1 MRINVF
7 CILIFCCVF
16 FCYGNHIHFKHI
28 NVKDGLSQI
37 TVLSIYQDEVGT
49 LWFGS
54 SEGLNRYNGDKIDIY
69 RPSQNDNGLTHNE
82 ISAICGDKSG
92 SIYIRSIY
100 DLIKFDIEKEKFTCI
115 LPNAA
120 HTMYCYK
127 DTLWLGYRNEL
138 QYYLKSDGK
147 IHHAATLDNKFSI
160 GNSLIIDKDYIWM
173 GHKQGV
179 SLISRKDYKTIKT
192 ITGISHVSSIY
203 RDSRGNIWAGTVQ
216 DGLYRISPQEEI
228 THYTDSNRLSNN
240 QIRTVQEDNNG
251 HIWVGTFNGLN
262 HYNPNSDTWSAH
274 LHQDNIDYGLSHN
287 SINCLYKDQQG
298 TIWIGTY
305 FGGVNYFN
313 PDTNTCRFYGSGAT
327 GNHFLS
333 FPFVGKMVE
342 DRTGNLWICTEGGGL
357 NLFNRTT
364 RTFEKFSYHANG
376 LPGTAHNNMKCI
388 YYAKERNKLY
398 IGTHTGGLAVFDITR
413 KQFRTLIPSQ
423 NNPTSQAGNIV
434 NEIQPYKDKLI
445 ILTQAGVYLFNPEQE
460 TFSPLT
466 HNEDINKLL
475 FRPYQFE
482 TFLIDS
488 KERLW
493 LADSKGGLLCIHMTD
508 NSLHRY
514 YTNAQDSSSIGKFR
528 IVDIMENSKGEIYF
542 GTIGSGLFKYIPD
555 NDSFCQYGL
564 GNNALPSDYCYYI
577 CESPIYR
584 HLLILHSKGFSLF
597 DPETGKSK
605 HTYNLFQMGYCQG
618 SSIYFAQNGETFI
631 GGVNGMLSFFEEQ
644 LYHSNNNYHIYFDQL
659 WVHNTRVLPD
669 DETGILSQTL
679 SQVKEIKLSH
689 DQNNLIFEF
698 CSSNYTL
705 NEDIIYEYKLE
716 GFSDHWIPT
725 HSQSISYTNLS
736 PGMYRLT
743 VREHQGTHSISLN
756 IYIAPPFY
764 ATYWAF
770 MIYILCVIGIMY
782 LIIYIKTKQT
792 QLQTSLQFERKE
804 KERTEELN
812 QVKLRF
818 FTNIS
823 HEFRTPLTLIIGQ
836 IEVLL
841 QSNKL
846 APTIYNRI
854 LHIYKNAWHMRDL
867 ISELLDFRKQE
878 QGYMTIKVSEHN
890 IVGFVYE
897 HYLLFSEYAKLHQIT
912 FSFEK
917 SSDDIRAWYDA
928 KQMQK
933 VMNNLISN
941 AFKHTKN
948 NGHISISVRKRNQE
962 IIIEV
967 TDTGS
972 GIAAR
977 DIDRIFDRFFQ
988 AEQLDSL
995 SNASTGIGLA
1005 LTKGIIE
1012 LHHGSI
1018 EVSSEQ
1024 GEGSTFRIHLKTGNE
1039 HFNTEQI
1046 DERKQHELHAD
1057 IDQVNYNH
1065 WKAFLNKQEITN
1077 QTTEEEKKKE
1087 KHKILIVED
1096 NDSLRNMLIGIF
1108 ETFYTVVIATN
1119 GKEGLEKIRSEMPDI
1134 VLSDI
1139 VMPEMSG
1146 TELCQILKKDFAIC
1160 HIPVVLLTAKTAIE
1174 YNMEGLRMGA
1184 DDYITKPFNINLLL
1198 SRCNNLVNNRIMLQ
1212 EKFSQQPQTNMQI
1225 LATNAMDKKFLD
1237 KAMEI
1242 FEKEIENA
1250 DFNVDQWAIKMGIA
1264 RTKLFTK
1271 LKAISGQTPGEIMM
1285 TIRLKKAAH
1294 LLRNNPELNIA
1305 EVSDKSG
1312 FNIPKYFSKCFKE
1325 RYHITPQAY
1334 RKGNEA
1340 PLEEKEER

>member
-1 MRINVF
+1 MRNRN
-7 CILIFCCVF
+7 ILILCFLSLYMLAGQAQNLSF
-16 FCYGNHIHFKHI
+16 NHLTTD
-28 NVKDGLSQI
+28 DGLSHNS
-37 TVLSIYQDEVGT
+37 VVSIYQDERGF
-49 LWFGS
+49 LWFATHNGIS
-54 SEGLNRYNGDKIDIY
+54 LYNGKDFKIYQKEKENPKNSILYNDIYQITGDRKGHIYIMTNRGVSAYDIQSDQFSHLTTQNIQAEFFADSLYIATSDQIFKYNGERLRPIYKMPAGKGYIKRLYVHNDSIMIGTDRGVCVLTPQKQLNR
-69 RPSQNDNGLTHNE
+69 
-82 ISAICGDKSG
+82 
-92 SIYIRSIY
+92 
-100 DLIKFDIEKEKFTCI
+100 
-115 LPNAA
+115 
-120 HTMYCYK
+120 
-127 DTLWLGYRNEL
+127 
-138 QYYLKSDGK
+138 
-147 IHHAATLDNKFSI
+147 
-160 GNSLIIDKDYIWM
+160 
-173 GHKQGV
+173 
-179 SLISRKDYKTIKT
+179 LISQGNIVDIFRDSHGSYWIAARTGQGAYR
-192 ITGISHVSSIY
+192 ITG
-203 RDSRGNIWAGTVQ
+203 Q
-216 DGLYRISPQEEI
+216 EI
-228 THYTDSNRLSNN
+228 TNFVHDKENPASISSSFVHRFC
-240 QIRTVQEDNNG
+240 EDLQGNVW
-251 HIWVGTFNGLN
+251 IGTFNGLN
-262 HYNPNSDTWSAH
+262 KYDRKTGTFHRYNKQENQKSLSYSSIWS
-274 LHQDNIDYGLSHN
+274 LFCDR
-287 SINCLYKDQQG
+287 QG
-298 TIWIGTY
+298 TIWAGTY
-305 FGGVNYFN
+305 FGGVNYFHPQKQIFREYQASPN
-313 PDTNTCRFYGSGAT
+313 ESEG
-327 GNHFLS
+327 LS
-333 FPFVGKMVE
+333 SPIVSRITE
-342 DRTGNLWICTEGGGL
+342 DDKGNLWIGTEGGGV
-357 NLFNRTT
+357 NRYNAETQT
-364 RTFEKFSYHANG
+364 YKRYTLDNIPG
-376 LPGTAHNNMKCI
+376 GTAQNNIKAI
-388 YYAKERNKLY
+388 YYDAQRETLWLGVHMAGLYKLN
-398 IGTHTGGLAVFDITR
+398 TQT
-413 KQFRTLIPSQ
+413 
-423 NNPTSQAGNIV
+423 GNIT
-434 NEIQPYKDKLI
+434 PYKRRQGDKHS
-445 ILTQAGVYLFNPEQE
+445 ILSNSIESILPHQG
-460 TFSPLT
+460 
-466 HNEDINKLL
+466 KLL
-475 FRPYQFE
+475 
-482 TFLIDS
+482 
-488 KERLW
+488 
-493 LADSKGGLLCIHMTD
+493 LA
-508 NSLHRY
+508 
-514 YTNAQDSSSIGKFR
+514 TNNG
-528 IVDIMENSKGEIYF
+528 
-542 GTIGSGLFKYIPD
+542 
-555 NDSFCQYGL
+555 
-564 GNNALPSDYCYYI
+564 I
-577 CESPIYR
+577 CV
-584 HLLILHSKGFSLF
+584 F
-597 DPETGKSK
+597 DPETGKSQPFFK
-605 HTYNLFQMGYCQG
+605 DPNIHSRTLYSTGLVWDHKGILWITGNNNGVYAYHPDTDKLTVYRANHAHKRSISSNSVNSIFEDGQQRLWLCTNENGLDLYRRETDDFENFDVQNSGLASNVVYNICELSADRLLVTTDKGF
-618 SSIYFAQNGETFI
+618 SILDYKQKVFKNYSQLPLSCLNENALYKSRNGEIFI
-631 GGVNGMLSFFEEQ
+631 GGTSGAISFYEEDLEQTPRSYNILPSRLTINGKVVSVADESGVLEQDISFTKSITLKAGQDIFSIE
-644 LYHSNNNYHIYFDQL
+644 YTITDY
-659 WVHNTRVLPD
+659 LPFNKD
-669 DETGILSQTL
+669 DIVYQ
-679 SQVKEIKLSH
+679 
-689 DQNNLIFEF
+689 
-698 CSSNYTL
+698 
-705 NEDIIYEYKLE
+705 LE
-716 GFSDHWIPT
+716 GFSNTWNKLEQNTIT
-725 HSQSISYTNLS
+725 YSNLS
-736 PGMYRLT
+736 PGKYTLVVRAENTDQNLVPPSQLT
-743 VREHQGTHSISLN
+743 IRIL
-756 IYIAPPFY
+756 PPFY
-764 ATYWAF
+764 LSIWAYLC
-770 MIYILCVIGIMY
+770 YILLAVLIIWY
-782 LIIYIKTKQT
+782 LIRAYRERIKMQE
-792 QLQTSLQFERKE
+792 SLKYE
-804 KERTEELN
+804 KKHAEDIEQMN
-812 QVKLRF
+812 QAKLRF

-823 HEFRTPLTLIIGQ
+823 HEFRTPLSLIIGQ
-836 IEVLL
+836 MEILL
-841 QSNKL
+841 SRQL
-846 APTIYNRI
+846 TPDIYNKI
-854 LHIYKNAWHMRDL
+854 LGTYKSCLQLKELVN
-867 ISELLDFRKQE
+867 ELLDFRKQE

-1012 LHHGSI
+1012 LHHGSL

-1119 GKEGLEKIRSEMPDI
+1119 GKEGLEKVHSEMPDI

-1334 RKGNEA
+1334 RKGNGA
-1340 PLEEKEER
+1340 PREEKEER

>member
-1 MRINVF
+1 
-7 CILIFCCVF
+7 
-16 FCYGNHIHFKHI
+16 
-28 NVKDGLSQI
+28 
-37 TVLSIYQDEVGT
+37 
-49 LWFGS
+49 
-54 SEGLNRYNGDKIDIY
+54 
-69 RPSQNDNGLTHNE
+69 
-82 ISAICGDKSG
+82 
-92 SIYIRSIY
+92 
-100 DLIKFDIEKEKFTCI
+100 
-115 LPNAA
+115 
-120 HTMYCYK
+120 
-127 DTLWLGYRNEL
+127 
-138 QYYLKSDGK
+138 
-147 IHHAATLDNKFSI
+147 
-160 GNSLIIDKDYIWM
+160 
-173 GHKQGV
+173 
-179 SLISRKDYKTIKT
+179 
-192 ITGISHVSSIY
+192 
-203 RDSRGNIWAGTVQ
+203 
-216 DGLYRISPQEEI
+216 
-228 THYTDSNRLSNN
+228 
-240 QIRTVQEDNNG
+240 
-251 HIWVGTFNGLN
+251 
-262 HYNPNSDTWSAH
+262 
-274 LHQDNIDYGLSHN
+274 
-287 SINCLYKDQQG
+287 
-298 TIWIGTY
+298 
-305 FGGVNYFN
+305 
-313 PDTNTCRFYGSGAT
+313 
-327 GNHFLS
+327 
-333 FPFVGKMVE
+333 
-342 DRTGNLWICTEGGGL
+342 
-357 NLFNRTT
+357 
-364 RTFEKFSYHANG
+364 
-376 LPGTAHNNMKCI
+376 
-388 YYAKERNKLY
+388 
-398 IGTHTGGLAVFDITR
+398 
-413 KQFRTLIPSQ
+413 
-423 NNPTSQAGNIV
+423 
-434 NEIQPYKDKLI
+434 
-445 ILTQAGVYLFNPEQE
+445 
-460 TFSPLT
+460 
-466 HNEDINKLL
+466 
-475 FRPYQFE
+475 
-482 TFLIDS
+482 
-488 KERLW
+488 
-493 LADSKGGLLCIHMTD
+493 
-508 NSLHRY
+508 
-514 YTNAQDSSSIGKFR
+514 
-528 IVDIMENSKGEIYF
+528 
-542 GTIGSGLFKYIPD
+542 
-555 NDSFCQYGL
+555 
-564 GNNALPSDYCYYI
+564 
-577 CESPIYR
+577 
-584 HLLILHSKGFSLF
+584 
-597 DPETGKSK
+597 
-605 HTYNLFQMGYCQG
+605 
-618 SSIYFAQNGETFI
+618 
-631 GGVNGMLSFFEEQ
+631 
-644 LYHSNNNYHIYFDQL
+644 
-659 WVHNTRVLPD
+659 
-669 DETGILSQTL
+669 
-679 SQVKEIKLSH
+679 
-689 DQNNLIFEF
+689 
-698 CSSNYTL
+698 
-705 NEDIIYEYKLE
+705 
-716 GFSDHWIPT
+716 
-725 HSQSISYTNLS
+725 
-736 PGMYRLT
+736 
-743 VREHQGTHSISLN
+743 
-756 IYIAPPFY
+756 
-764 ATYWAF
+764 
-770 MIYILCVIGIMY
+770 
-782 LIIYIKTKQT
+782 
-792 QLQTSLQFERKE
+792 
-804 KERTEELN
+804 
-812 QVKLRF
+812 
-818 FTNIS
+818 
-823 HEFRTPLTLIIGQ
+823 
-836 IEVLL
+836 
-841 QSNKL
+841 
-846 APTIYNRI
+846 
-854 LHIYKNAWHMRDL
+854 
-867 ISELLDFRKQE
+867 
-878 QGYMTIKVSEHN
+878 MTIKVSEHN

-1119 GKEGLEKIRSEMPDI
+1119 GKEGLEKVRSEMPDI

-1334 RKGNEA
+1334 RKGNGA
-1340 PLEEKEER
+1340 PREEKEER

>member
-1 MRINVF
+1 MRNRN
-7 CILIFCCVF
+7 ILILCFLSLYMLAGQAQNLSF
-16 FCYGNHIHFKHI
+16 NHLTTD
-28 NVKDGLSQI
+28 DGLSHNS
-37 TVLSIYQDEVGT
+37 VVSIYQDERGF
-49 LWFGS
+49 LWFATHNGIS
-54 SEGLNRYNGDKIDIY
+54 LYNGKDFKIYQKEKENPKNSILYNDIYQITGDRKGHIYIMTNRGVSAYDIQSDQFSHLTTQNIQAEFFADSLYIATSDQIFKYNGERLRPIYKMPAGKGYIKRLYVHNDSIMIGTDRGVCVLTPQKQLNR
-69 RPSQNDNGLTHNE
+69 
-82 ISAICGDKSG
+82 
-92 SIYIRSIY
+92 
-100 DLIKFDIEKEKFTCI
+100 
-115 LPNAA
+115 
-120 HTMYCYK
+120 
-127 DTLWLGYRNEL
+127 
-138 QYYLKSDGK
+138 
-147 IHHAATLDNKFSI
+147 
-160 GNSLIIDKDYIWM
+160 
-173 GHKQGV
+173 
-179 SLISRKDYKTIKT
+179 LISQGNIVDIFRDSHGSYWIAARTGQGAYR
-192 ITGISHVSSIY
+192 ITG
-203 RDSRGNIWAGTVQ
+203 Q
-216 DGLYRISPQEEI
+216 EI
-228 THYTDSNRLSNN
+228 TNFVHDKENPASISSSFVHRFC
-240 QIRTVQEDNNG
+240 EDLQGNVW
-251 HIWVGTFNGLN
+251 IGTFNGLN
-262 HYNPNSDTWSAH
+262 KYDRKTGTFHRYNKQENQKSLSYSSIWS
-274 LHQDNIDYGLSHN
+274 LFCDR
-287 SINCLYKDQQG
+287 QG
-298 TIWIGTY
+298 TIWAGTY
-305 FGGVNYFN
+305 FGGVNYFHPQKQIFREYQASPN
-313 PDTNTCRFYGSGAT
+313 ESEG
-327 GNHFLS
+327 LS
-333 FPFVGKMVE
+333 SPIVSRITE
-342 DRTGNLWICTEGGGL
+342 DDKGNLWIGTEGGGV
-357 NLFNRTT
+357 NRYNAETQT
-364 RTFEKFSYHANG
+364 YKRYTLDNIPG
-376 LPGTAHNNMKCI
+376 GTAQNNIKAI
-388 YYAKERNKLY
+388 YYDAQRETLWLGVHMAGLYKLN
-398 IGTHTGGLAVFDITR
+398 TQT
-413 KQFRTLIPSQ
+413 
-423 NNPTSQAGNIV
+423 GNIT
-434 NEIQPYKDKLI
+434 PYKRRQGDKHS
-445 ILTQAGVYLFNPEQE
+445 ILSNSIESILPHQG
-460 TFSPLT
+460 
-466 HNEDINKLL
+466 KLL
-475 FRPYQFE
+475 
-482 TFLIDS
+482 
-488 KERLW
+488 
-493 LADSKGGLLCIHMTD
+493 LA
-508 NSLHRY
+508 
-514 YTNAQDSSSIGKFR
+514 TNNG
-528 IVDIMENSKGEIYF
+528 
-542 GTIGSGLFKYIPD
+542 
-555 NDSFCQYGL
+555 
-564 GNNALPSDYCYYI
+564 I
-577 CESPIYR
+577 CV
-584 HLLILHSKGFSLF
+584 F
-597 DPETGKSK
+597 DPETGKSQPFFK
-605 HTYNLFQMGYCQG
+605 DPNIHSRTLYSTGLVWDHKGILWITGNNNGVYAYHPDTDKLTVYRANHAHKRSISSNSVNSIFEDGQQRLWLCTNENGLDLYRRETDDFENFDVQNSGLASNVVYNICELSADRLLVTTDKGF
-618 SSIYFAQNGETFI
+618 SILDYKQKVFKNYSQLPLSCLNENALYKSRNGEIFI
-631 GGVNGMLSFFEEQ
+631 GGTSGAISFYEEDLEQTPRSYNILPSRLTINGKAVSVADESGVLEQDISFTKSITLKAGQDIFSIE
-644 LYHSNNNYHIYFDQL
+644 YAITDY
-659 WVHNTRVLPD
+659 LPFNKD
-669 DETGILSQTL
+669 DIVYQ
-679 SQVKEIKLSH
+679 
-689 DQNNLIFEF
+689 
-698 CSSNYTL
+698 
-705 NEDIIYEYKLE
+705 LE
-716 GFSDHWIPT
+716 GFSNTWNKLEQNTIT
-725 HSQSISYTNLS
+725 YSNLS
-736 PGMYRLT
+736 PGKYTLV
-743 VREHQGTHSISLN
+743 VRAENTD
-756 IYIAPPFY
+756 
-764 ATYWAF
+764 
-770 MIYILCVIGIMY
+770 
-782 LIIYIKTKQT
+782 
-792 QLQTSLQFERKE
+792 RK
-804 KERTEELN
+804 
-812 QVKLRF
+812 
-818 FTNIS
+818 
-823 HEFRTPLTLIIGQ
+823 
-836 IEVLL
+836 
-841 QSNKL
+841 
-846 APTIYNRI
+846 
-854 LHIYKNAWHMRDL
+854 
-867 ISELLDFRKQE
+867 
-878 QGYMTIKVSEHN
+878 
-890 IVGFVYE
+890 
-897 HYLLFSEYAKLHQIT
+897 YAKLHQIT